1 MKEKDCNIIRDLL
14 PSYID
19 GLTNEE
25 TNQYVEE
32 HIKECNEC
40 KTVLENMKKMLETET
55 TDKNSKEVKYF
66 KKYNKKMKT
75 LKITLL
81 AILLIFVLSYV
92 RKMVILVSLSNKVDE
107 YTISTNY
114 YMKSANYSGYDD
126 SIITIESYVKD
137 EKIINRFKLLSE
149 TNKINYT
156 NYFNGKTVNS
166 YAEIEFDEETEEQ
179 KSRKTAEL
187 NQEKELLAFIPDYI
201 DMSHPVMFFG
211 LPLFSSIESDKCD
224 ERDCYKITVNAFGDN
239 YDTVYYIEK
248 KTGLTI
254 RILGH
259 TTGTDSLK
267 HDNITN
273 LQYKFDVVTDEDF
286 IEPDLSEYEIEE

>member
-25 TNQYVEE
+25 TNRYVEE

-40 KTVLENMKKMLETET
+40 KTVLENMQKILGTENT
-55 TDKNSKEVKYF
+55 NKNSKEVKYI
-66 KKYNKKMKT
+66 KKYSNKMKI

-81 AILLIFVLSYV
+81 AILLILVLSYV
-92 RKMVILVSLSNKVDE
+92 RKMVILVSLSNKVDK
-107 YTISTNY
+107 YTSSTNY
-114 YMKSANYSGYDD
+114 YIKSVNYSGYDD

-137 EKIINRFKLLSE
+137 EKIIDRFKLLSE
-149 TNKINYT
+149 TNKINNT

-187 NQEKELLAFIPDYI
+187 NQERELLAFIPDYI
-201 DMSHPVMFFG
+201 DISHPVMFFG
-211 LPLFSSIESDKCD
+211 LPLFSSIQSDKCD
-224 ERDCYKITVNAFGDN
+224 ERECYKITVNSLGDN

-248 KTGLTI
+248 ETGLTI

-259 TTGTDSLK
+259 TTDTHNIK

-273 LQYKFDVVTDEDF
+273 LEYKFDMVTDEDF
-286 IEPDLSEYEIEE
+286 IEPDLSEYEIQE